1 MLVNNINEA
10 QFKQN
15 KNFFFNQFKIN
26 EIKMYFYF
34 LIKKFFLSAI
44 LLISKAHSLEFNN
57 IKKSYFVN
65 ISHLLLIKE
74 KQYAI
79 KVQHYNKMHYYRK
92 RNSLLFLQLKNSN

>member
-26 EIKMYFYF
+26 EIKMDFYF

-44 LLISKAHSLEFNN
+44 LLISKAHSLKFNN
-57 IKKSYFVN
+57 IKKKLFCKY
-65 ISHLLLIKE
+65 ISFIVDK
-74 KQYAI
+74 
-79 KVQHYNKMHYYRK
+79 RK
-92 RNSLLFLQLKNSN
+92 TICY